1 MHSVEI
7 FHKGS
12 DVIGPMAQMREW
24 FDARRVRPILFTMSR
39 ATRGMVFQL
48 QFASAIEAA
57 QRTRSAGV
65 SSSKPPHAPH
75 RRQHRR
81 QHRHIGHCPD
91 RQLAIAEG
99 RAPAT

>member
-24 FDARRVRPILFTMSR
+24 FDAHRVRPILFTMSR

-57 QRTRSAGV
+57 VAA
-65 SSSKPPHAPH
+65 HAL
-75 RRQHRR
+75 
-81 QHRHIGHCPD
+81 G
-91 RQLAIAEG
+91 G
-99 RAPAT
+99 RVIVETTARAA